1 MNYTLLRVELPDCE
15 EYEAEDIM
23 VQDVTRRNCGLVALA
38 ARFVMGNEDP
48 FCACALER
56 VSGHAKLVELVES
69 EAGVETTEAIA
80 MIKRALASIRR
91 LDEYVKFSGVVQ
103 HRVDCIRQQD
113 GGAQLVGLNEYCWLH
128 IRKYITL
135 EDVVKI

>member
-1 MNYTLLRVELPDCE
+1 MNYTLLRVELPE
-15 EYEAEDIM
+15 EYEAENIM
-23 VQDVTRRNCGLVALA
+23 VEDVTRRNCGLVARA

-80 MIKRALASIRR
+80 MIKRALASVRG
-91 LDEYVKFSGVVQ
+91 LDEYMKFCGVAQ

-113 GGAQLVGLNEYCWLH
+113 GGAQLVDLNEYCWLH

-135 EDVVKI
+135 EDAM